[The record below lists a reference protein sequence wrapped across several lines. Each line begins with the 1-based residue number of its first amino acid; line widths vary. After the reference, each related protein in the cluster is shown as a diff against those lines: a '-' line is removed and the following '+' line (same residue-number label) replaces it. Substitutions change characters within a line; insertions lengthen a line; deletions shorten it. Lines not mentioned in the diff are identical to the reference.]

1 VWDAAISVIIKAD
14 EAASGRGV
22 IAMES
27 DNLMGLVRL
36 GISDARRIAVLFARA
51 FQDDPLMRY
60 AIPDA
65 RQRRRLLPTLM
76 GLNVRYGCRYGEVYH
91 TPDYTGAAIW
101 LPPGQTAYT
110 LWRMLR
116 AGMFVAPL
124 RLPWPMLRRLATVES
139 RAQALHERY
148 TPGSHW
154 YLAQIGVE
162 PALQRQG
169 VASRLLRPMLA
180 RADAAGLPCY
190 LETENPA
197 NIGIYQRYGFQVV
210 AEDAVVNGP
219 HIWAMVR

>member
-1 VWDAAISVIIKAD
+1 
-14 EAASGRGV
+14 
-22 IAMES
+22 ME
-27 DNLMGLVRL
+27 NEHLLGLARA
-36 GISDARRIAVLFARA
+36 GTPDARRIAALFARA

-60 AIPDA
+60 AIPNA
-65 RQRRRLLPTLM
+65 QQRRRLLPWLM
-76 GLNVRYGCRYGEVYH
+76 GLNARYGCRYGEVYY
-91 TPDYTGAAIW
+91 TPEFTGAAIW
-101 LPPGQTAYT
+101 LPPGRTVYT

-124 RLPWPMLRRLATVES
+124 RLPWPVLRRLASVES

-148 TPGSHW
+148 APETHW

-162 PALQRQG
+162 PGLQRQG
-169 VASRLLRPMLA
+169 IASHLLRPMLA

-197 NIGIYQRYGFQVV
+197 NISIYQRYGFSVV
-210 AEDAVVNGP
+210 AEDAVPAAGP

>member
-1 VWDAAISVIIKAD
+1 
-14 EAASGRGV
+14 
-22 IAMES
+22 MES
-27 DNLMGLVRL
+27 DNLIGLARA
-36 GISDARRIAVLFARA
+36 GTPDARRIAALFARA

-65 RQRRRLLPTLM
+65 QQRRRLLPWLM
-76 GLNVRYGCRYGEVYH
+76 SLNVRYGCRYGEVYR
-91 TPDYTGAAIW
+91 TSEYTGAAIW
-101 LPPGQTAYT
+101 LPPGQPTYT
-110 LWRMLR
+110 LWRMLH

-124 RLPWPMLRRLATVES
+124 RLPWPVLQRLATVES
-139 RAQALHERY
+139 RAQSLHERHA
-148 TPGSHW
+148 PDRHW

-169 VASRLLRPMLA
+169 IASHLLRPMLA

-197 NIGIYQRYGFQVV
+197 NISIYPRYGFRVV
-210 AEDAVVNGP
+210 AEDAVPNGP

>member
-1 VWDAAISVIIKAD
+1 
-14 EAASGRGV
+14 
-22 IAMES
+22 MENEDPPS
-27 DNLMGLVRL
+27 LVRAE
-36 GISDARRIAVLFARA
+36 ITDVRRVAVLFARA

-65 RQRRRLLPTLM
+65 RQRRRLLPWLM
-76 GLNVRYGCRYGEVYH
+76 GLNARYGCRYGEVYA
-91 TPDYTGAAIW
+91 TSEYTGAAIW

-116 AGMFVAPL
+116 AGMFAAPL
-124 RLPWPMLRRLATVES
+124 RLPWPVLRRLASVES

-148 TPGSHW
+148 APDPHW

-169 VASRLLRPMLA
+169 ITSRLLRPMLA

-190 LETENPA
+190 LETENA
-197 NIGIYQRYGFQVV
+197 VNITIYQRYGFQVV
-210 AEDAVVNGP
+210 AEDAVPNGP
-219 HIWAMVR
+219 HIWAMARQAVAAGQT